1 MTAPTTHLDAAA
13 LLGVPVAEISDVA
26 TSPAGTVIVTTDG
39 VSYIDV
45 PASSPDSDGKT
56 GLMYLSAPAEKYT
69 GSFPVY
75 ALPAEPDDVKPAKQA
90 AAAVTTALAAGRVE
104 LVARAKELGLT
115 INGRT
120 KTETIAQLIADKEAA
135 LAAEDDGDGDSEDG
149 DSEDGDS
156 EDGDGEDGDG
166 DGDDQPDDG
175 EGDEGDGDE

>member
-13 LLGVPVAEISDVA
+13 KLGVPVAEISDVA
-26 TSPAGTVIVTTDG
+26 ASPAGTVIVTTDG

-45 PASSPDSDGKT
+45 PASSPDSEGKT
-56 GLMYLSAPAEKYT
+56 GLMYLSAPGEKYT

-75 ALPAEPDDVKPAKQA
+75 ALPAEPDDAKPAKQA
-90 AAAVTTALAAGRVE
+90 AAAVTTALSAGRLE

-120 KTETIAQLIADKEAA
+120 KTEAIAQLIADKEAA
-135 LAAEDDGDGDSEDG
+135 LAAEQNAGDEGDE
-149 DSEDGDS
+149 
-156 EDGDGEDGDG
+156 GESDG
-166 DGDDQPDDG
+166 DGDDDQSAGD